1 MNSTIKYMACLSFMA
16 LSGTLMGQAHD
27 QSLTLNE
34 ALRLAREQSLDA
46 LVAKNELKASYWQLR
61 SYKADLLPSL
71 AFEGT
76 LPSINKSVQSYQNG
90 DGTYTY
96 VHSNASTVDLNLIV
110 DQNIPL
116 TGGHLSVSSQLQRID
131 QLGANSSTQH
141 MSCPVGFTYE
151 QPLFSFNKLKWQ
163 GRIEPIKYEEAKR
176 RYCANMEQ
184 VQVKTITLYFDL
196 LLAKVNSDIAEQNL
210 KNATRLYEIA
220 SAKKG
225 IGVIS
230 DNDLLQLRL
239 SKINFDLKMA
249 EVRLEFEKR
258 MFALRSYLGFNDKV
272 SLLPEVPTSVPS
284 VATSFVEV
292 MQLARNNNPF
302 LQEVQRR
309 ILTTQ
314 MQVAE
319 AKAAR
324 GFKTDLFFSFGL
336 TGSNN
341 TFAGAYHN
349 LNDLQVAKVGV
360 RIPILDWG
368 KGRSRV
374 EQAKS
379 QLEVEKGKVEQETQR
394 FEENI
399 FISVKQLMDQPRQL
413 SLAQEADSVAQQR
426 YKTSF
431 ETFIMGKINI
441 LDINDAQVSRDEA
454 KRNYISQLYGSWLFY
469 YNIRQITLFDFEKRG
484 NLTID
489 EKLLLL

>member
-1 MNSTIKYMACLSFMA
+1 MQVKARYLACMGMLMLSCASF
-16 LSGTLMGQAHD
+16 GQAQE
-27 QSLTLNE
+27 QSLTLSE

-46 LVAKNELKASYWQLR
+46 LVARNEMKVAYWKLR

-76 LPSINKSVQSYQNG
+76 LPNINRSVQSYQNV
-90 DGTYTY
+90 DGTYSY
-96 VHSNASTVDLNLIV
+96 VHSNASTVDLNLMV

-116 TGGHLSVSSQLQRID
+116 TGGRLSVSSQLQRID

-141 MSCPVGFTYE
+141 MSRPVGFTYE
-151 QPLFSFNKLKWQ
+151 QPFFTFNKLKWQ
-163 GRIEPIKYEEAKR
+163 GKIEPIRYEEAKR
-176 RYCANMEQ
+176 RYCASMEM

-210 KNATRLYEIA
+210 KNAAKLYEIA

-239 SKINFDLKMA
+239 SKINFELKMA
-249 EVRLEFEKR
+249 EVRLEFDRR
-258 MFALRSYLGFNDKV
+258 MFALRSFLGFNDKV
-272 SLLPEVPTSVPS
+272 SLVPDIPFRTPS
-284 VATSFVEV
+284 AKTSFAEV
-292 MQLARNNNPF
+292 MELARANNPF
-302 LQEVQRR
+302 MQEVQRR
-309 ILTTQ
+309 ILETQ
-314 MQVAE
+314 MQVAD

-324 GFKTDLFFSFGL
+324 GFKANLFFSFGL
-336 TGSNN
+336 TGSAN
-341 TFAGAYHN
+341 TLSNSYRD
-349 LNDLQVAKVGV
+349 LNDLQVAQVGL

-431 ETFIMGKINI
+431 ETFLMGKVNI

-469 YNIRQITLFDFEKRG
+469 YNIRQITLFDFEKRS